1 MIGIIDYGAGNLK
14 SVKNALD
21 FLGAKSKIISTP
33 KEVESV
39 EGIILPGVGSFGFIM
54 ENLRSKGLDLAI
66 VGAISKGKPYFGI
79 CLGLQILFEKSE
91 ESAGVKGLGVFKGE
105 VVKFTKGK
113 VPQVGWN
120 EVNPVQKGL
129 LDNGFAYF
137 VNSYYVVPKKEEIIL
152 GRTDNYVNFTSAVEK
167 DNVFAVQFHPEK
179 SGEYGLDI
187 LRRWVDVVEKNNSLS

>member
-21 FLGAKSKIISTP
+21 FLRAKSKIISTP
-33 KEVESV
+33 QEVENV
-39 EGIILPGVGSFGFIM
+39 GGIILPGVGSFGFIM
-54 ENLRSKGLDLAI
+54 ENLRSKGLDVAI
-66 VGAISKGKPYFGI
+66 MKSISLGKPYFGI

-91 ESAGVKGLGVFKGE
+91 ESDGVKGLGVFKGD

-120 EVNPVQKGL
+120 EISSAREGL

-137 VNSYYVVPKKEEIIL
+137 VNSYYVVPEDASVVL
-152 GRTDNYVNFTSAVEK
+152 GKTDNFVSFTSAVGK
-167 DNVFAVQFHPEK
+167 DNIFAVQFHPEK
-179 SGEYGLDI
+179 SGEYGLEI
-187 LRRWVDVVEKNNSLS
+187 LRRWVNVVEKNNSLS

>member
-21 FLGAKSKIISTP
+21 FLGVSSKIISTS
-33 KEVESV
+33 KAIEDAD
-39 EGIILPGVGSFGFIM
+39 GIILPGVGSFGFIM
-54 ENLRSKGLDLAI
+54 GNLRSKGLDSAI

-79 CLGLQILFEKSE
+79 CLGLQILFEESE
-91 ESAGVKGLGVFKGE
+91 ESDGVKGLGIFRGK
-105 VVKFTKGK
+105 VVKFIKGK

-120 EVNPVQKGL
+120 EINSVREGL
-129 LDNGFAYF
+129 LENGFAYF
-137 VNSYYVVPKKEEIIL
+137 VNSYYVVPTEENIVL

-187 LRRWVDVVEKNNSLS
+187 LRRWVNVVEKNNSLS